1 MTIRAQQRAREER
14 FTRAN
19 FPTRARARARV
30 CFVNTGENASSFPP
44 ASRVVE
50 LPQLGQ

>member
-1 MTIRAQQRAREER
+1 MTIRAHQRAREER

-19 FPTRARARARV
+19 FPTRARARE

-50 LPQLGQ
+50 LPQQ